1 MLQRIRVVW
10 VYYYI
15 PMFFYYIWLD
25 ASFSLP
31 YELRDYPRLPG
42 LSSSLLRIS
51 MSIVGSAIGWTFYA
65 YHKIW
70 AHVSKLIFN
79 QVFRP
84 MRKPIL
90 QTHYFF
96 STLHHSH
103 PDHTY
108 QSFQARVWSPL
119 ERYILSD
126 ELCSVFQLYVGC
138 ESTKT
143 QGERVVL
150 PITAAWTR
158 LLESVVFSEFHKA
171 WLVRARCLPYIRPL
185 CVKFCFPISC
195 ARACTVASEV
205 STEAQSFCWL
215 QIIHPNSSVSFGFQ

>member
-1 MLQRIRVVW
+1 MALTTFAQLWNREIPTWSFRNSSIVISVDAHNNNGNPNDEPLTQRAAILEVPLIGGHEGMGRVVAIGAVSLFIIQVWNMLQRIRVVW

-126 ELCSVFQLYVGC
+126 ELIV
-138 ESTKT
+138 
-143 QGERVVL
+143 
-150 PITAAWTR
+150 
-158 LLESVVFSEFHKA
+158 
-171 WLVRARCLPYIRPL
+171 
-185 CVKFCFPISC
+185 
-195 ARACTVASEV
+195 
-205 STEAQSFCWL
+205 
-215 QIIHPNSSVSFGFQ
+215 